1 MKSIKDI
8 LAQRSGVYTVKA
20 GTTIKASVDYMA
32 SQNIG
37 IVPVLSEDGKLLGV
51 FSERDL
57 VKRVIAK
64 NLPLES
70 TLVEDVMTKDLILAD
85 IGESTQEC
93 LVKMNNKNT
102 RHIIVIEGEKLA
114 GILSMRDLLQIDLK
128 ISEETIEI
136 LHNYIYAK

>member
-8 LAQRSGVYTVKA
+8 LAQRSGVYTVKS

-64 NLPLES
+64 NLSLES

-93 LVKMNNKNT
+93 LAKMKNRNT

-114 GILSMRDLLQIDLK
+114 GILSMRDLLQIDLQ
-128 ISEETIEI
+128 IHEETIEI